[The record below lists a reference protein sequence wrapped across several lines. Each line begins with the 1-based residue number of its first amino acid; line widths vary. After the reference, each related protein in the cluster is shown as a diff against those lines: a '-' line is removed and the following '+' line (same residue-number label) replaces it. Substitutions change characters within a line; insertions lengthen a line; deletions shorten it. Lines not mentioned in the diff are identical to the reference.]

1 MIEHVRSSMMME
13 STASWRAGAL
23 AKNNPVTC
31 LPKHRSG
38 QIKQLHAGPKIVT
51 SDEKSTL
58 GEAENLAIR
67 RTPQS
72 PGCTCGVLDTVSD
85 GDH

>member
-1 MIEHVRSSMMME
+1 MMVE
-13 STASWRAGAL
+13 TTANWRACAL
-23 AKNNPVTC
+23 AKNNPMTC

-38 QIKQLHAGPKIVT
+38 QVKQSHAGPQTVT
-51 SDEKSTL
+51 SDDGNTL
-58 GEAENLAIR
+58 GEAEKLATR

-72 PGCTCGVLDTVSD
+72 PGFTCGVLDTASD